1 MDKNQILS
9 KNLRTKWSISLAT
22 CTMGFNVRD
31 NHFSFLVKKVCV
43 QFSTVS
49 QLHSLS
55 SYVIPRL
62 WKRTAFLMDSKLK
75 QATLYGD
82 PEPLQNFLKKMEEI
96 ISMSRG
102 WVTNKQAN
110 KGNSPF
116 LFNSPRL

>member
-9 KNLRTKWSISLAT
+9 KNLRTKWVISLAK
-22 CTMGFNVRD
+22 CTMGFSVRD
-31 NHFSFLVKKVCV
+31 NHLSFLVKMVCV

-55 SYVIPRL
+55 SYVITRP
-62 WKRTAFLMDSKLK
+62 WKRTTFLMDSKLK
-75 QATLYGD
+75 QATFYRD
-82 PEPLQNFLKKMEEI
+82 PELLQNFHKMEEI

-102 WVTNKQAN
+102 WVTNKQAK

-116 LFNSPRL
+116 LLNSPRL